1 MTNYSVKGGPAV
13 PAKVVTSGASQG
25 GPAIPVY
32 QILTGDGN
40 TWAIA
45 DFQALIDYLVTLDIV
60 VLTADEI
67 YRLNTQ
73 TITHKHRID

>member
-32 QILTGDGN
+32 QILAVDGARDN
-40 TWAIA
+40 
-45 DFQALIDYLVTLDIV
+45 DSHLV
-60 VLTADEI
+60 EI
-67 YRLNTQ
+67 
-73 TITHKHRID
+73 